1 MKLVK
6 ICLILLMTFSSVKLS
21 ACDVCGCSMGG
32 TTMGILPQFHKN
44 FVGLHYYYRDFASE
58 HVSLLTNEKTVSIE
72 KFQTYEL
79 RGRFHLGKRIQLF
92 VLAPVHVNQQ
102 LENNVLSK
110 FNGIGDVSS
119 FANYSIFNNADSLK
133 SKWKHNLQAGGG
145 IKLPTGKYKRL
156 DQNQILNPNIQTGT
170 GSFDLILDAIYTV
183 RLNKFGLNNTAFYR
197 INTTN
202 SNDFKFGDRFTLT
215 SSLFYWAKIKD
226 HSLLPSLGVNIDH
239 AKSDVHNSFRVD
251 DSGGASV
258 FMTAGIDFYIKKI
271 MLAAN
276 FQLPMYQDSP
286 ITQSKLKFGATFLYN
301 F

>member
-1 MKLVK
+1 MFPALQ
-6 ICLILLMTFSSVKLS
+6 I
-21 ACDVCGCSMGG
+21 
-32 TTMGILPQFHKN
+32 
-44 FVGLHYYYRDFASE
+44 
-58 HVSLLTNEKTVSIE
+58 TV
-72 KFQTYEL
+72 F
-79 RGRFHLGKRIQLF
+79 
-92 VLAPVHVNQQ
+92 
-102 LENNVLSK
+102 
-110 FNGIGDVSS
+110 
-119 FANYSIFNNADSLK
+119 
-133 SKWKHNLQAGGG
+133 
-145 IKLPTGKYKRL
+145 
-156 DQNQILNPNIQTGT
+156 
-170 GSFDLILDAIYTV
+170 LDAIYTV

-215 SSLFYWAKIKD
+215 SSFFYWAKIKD